1 MPRFVTVNKEAETYF
16 AEATGWEFD
25 RSAALRRSARLAWI
39 VALAATAMAVMATGA
54 IALLTPLKRVD
65 PFVVRVDSSTGIV
78 DVVPGYAGAEPM
90 PEAVTRYLVTQYVI
104 GRERFVP
111 ALAEADYEQTG
122 AYHSAAMNQ
131 RWAGA
136 WARTNPDSPLN
147 RYADGTS
154 VRAQVQS
161 VSFLNQ
167 NHAGPELVQ
176 VRFVSAALHG
186 GGGEEERAH
195 YVATLQVAFGK
206 PSTDV
211 RLRALNP
218 LGFKV
223 LEYRR
228 EPEVVE
234 ASAAS
239 QSAASPAAPAA
250 PAATGGAP

>member
-1 MPRFVTVNKEAETYF
+1 MNKEAESYF
-16 AEATGWEFD
+16 AEANGWEFD
-25 RSAALRRSARLAWI
+25 RTAALRRSARIAWV
-39 VALAATAMAVMATGA
+39 VALAASAA
-54 IALLTPLKRVD
+54 ALLLTAALAFLMPLKRVE

-78 DVVPGYAGAEPM
+78 DVVPGYRGTEPL
-90 PEAVTRYLVTQYVI
+90 PEAVTRFLVTQYVTE
-104 GRERFVP
+104 RERYVP
-111 ALAEADYEQTG
+111 ALAEADYEQVG

-161 VSFLNQ
+161 VSFLSRG
-167 NHAGPELVQ
+167 AGGAELVQ
-176 VRFVSAALHG
+176 VRFLAAVQHG
-186 GGGEEERAH
+186 AGGDEERAH
-195 YVATLQVAFGK
+195 FVATLQVAFGQ

-234 ASAAS
+234 STI
-239 QSAASPAAPAA
+239 AAPVAVA
-250 PAATGGAP
+250 AATGGAP